1 MALLDRFR
9 TVQTNA
15 AAPAVDVWASLAPLN
30 NIDALYPFMPT
41 QYTATYQEFMSI
53 PTAARARNIISGSL
67 ASIPMVLRDR
77 STGERLDAPRCF
89 NTPDPRVPGQ
99 AVYSWLAS
107 DILLYG
113 FGYLQITEL
122 YADTFRVRAVQRID
136 PIRVTIKTNANASEI
151 TGYAIN
157 GQDIPNEGV
166 GSLVV
171 FYGNDEGV
179 LNRAG
184 RTIRTGA
191 ALERAAA
198 NYANE
203 PIPSMVLKSN
213 GSALPA
219 DRIAKL
225 LEQWG
230 VARRNRSTAF
240 LNADVTMESVGFDP
254 EKLQLAKA
262 REYIATEIARACGIP
277 AYFVDASSGSSMT
290 YSNATTQKESLLQLS
305 LMPIM
310 NVIEQRMS
318 MPDFVASSTVARFDL
333 DYYLRGSAMERAQV
347 YEIYNRIGVMDA
359 DEIMEKEDM
368 AL

>member
-1 MALLDRFR
+1 MAILDRFR
-9 TVQTNA
+9 TIQAKADSPSPDVLA
-15 AAPAVDVWASLAPLN
+15 ALAPLN

-41 QYTATYQEFMSI
+41 QYTSTYQEFMSI
-53 PTAARARNIISGSL
+53 PTGARARNIISGSL
-67 ASIPMVLRDR
+67 ASIPVVLRDR
-77 STGERLDAPRCF
+77 STGETIDAPRCF

-99 AVYSWLAS
+99 AVYAWTAS

-113 FGYLQITEL
+113 FAYWQITEL
-122 YADTFRVRAVQRID
+122 YADTFRVRSVQRID

-157 GQDIPNEGV
+157 GADIPNSGV

-277 AYFVDASSGSSMT
+277 AYFVDATSGSSMT

-333 DYYLRGSAMERAQV
+333 DAYLRGSALERAQI
-347 YEIYNRIGVMDA
+347 YEIYNRIGVMTA